1 MKIRL
6 LLLLL
11 LLLPI
16 NPLQAVL
23 LTLSQ
28 PRITAGEQ
36 LELLV
41 ETRSSRVTEPQLE
54 IPASWQAH
62 WSVLEQTHQV
72 QQTARGDFQ
81 HRWLLLLQ
89 HQQADSIARRLVLP
103 PLRVDGR
110 PSQPFEVLLQAARPR
125 SSGITPPQVSP
136 LEVRQM
142 VDFSEA
148 YVGQTLVYELLI
160 RYQGYPIEPRLS
172 QLEIKGGNARE
183 WGDGREQGFR
193 QRGVHWQEARWQ
205 HLIQL
210 QATQAEVLPRYF
222 STRLDLPGQAENRR
236 YEAEVAAIQLK
247 VRPIPDEWPAT
258 DAWLPA
264 LGVQL
269 RANIVDLPRRVY
281 QGQPLELHLQL
292 DAVGQQ
298 ARNLPQFMSLHHPG
312 WRIERLTE
320 EQQDRRVDGL
330 LVGSLKQRLLLYPL
344 QAGTNTLPELVLPWW
359 DVREHQ
365 ARTTRV
371 KLPAFEVLP
380 VSPASNPG
388 LFTSEPSEAVD
399 QPSQRQESLLWPLR
413 LLAGLVLLAGTLLT
427 VWLGHKRLLSLLQ
440 RAFKKPPANPLPPLN
455 P

>member
-1 MKIRL
+1 MKIRV

-16 NPLQAVL
+16 SQLQAVL

-41 ETRSSRVTEPQLE
+41 ESRSSRVIEPQLE
-54 IPASWQAH
+54 IPVSWQAH
-62 WSVLEQTHQV
+62 WSVVEQTHQV

-89 HQQADSIARRLVLP
+89 HQQADSITRRLLLP
-103 PLRVDGR
+103 PLRVDSR
-110 PSQPFEVLLQAARPR
+110 PSQAFEVLLEAARPR
-125 SSGITPPQVSP
+125 VSSVVPPASRP
-136 LEVRQM
+136 LEVRQR

-148 YVGQTLVYELLI
+148 YVGQTLIYELLI

-172 QLEIKGGNARE
+172 QLDVKGGNARE
-183 WGDGREQGFR
+183 WGDGREQGFN
-193 QRGVHWQEARWQ
+193 QRGVSWQEARWH

-210 QATQAEVLPRYF
+210 HDTDAEILPRYF
-222 STRLDLPGQAENRR
+222 STRLNLPGQSDSQRH
-236 YEAEVAAIQLK
+236 EAEVAAVKLN
-247 VRPIPDEWPAT
+247 VRPIPTEWPAT

-269 RANIVDLPRRVY
+269 KAEIVELPRRVY
-281 QGQPLELHLQL
+281 QGQPLELLLQL
-292 DAVGQQ
+292 DVVGQQ
-298 ARNLPQFMSLHHPG
+298 ARNLPQFMSLQHPG

-320 EQQDRRVDGL
+320 ELQDRRVDGF

-344 QAGTNTLPELVLPWW
+344 QAGKSTLPELVLPWW

-365 ARTTRV
+365 AKTSRAT
-371 KLPAFEVLP
+371 LPSLDVLP
-380 VSPASNPG
+380 VSPASNPA
-388 LFTSEPSEAVD
+388 LFSVDPVEAVN
-399 QPSQRQESLLWPLR
+399 QTSQQQSRWFWWLL
-413 LLAGLVLLAGTLLT
+413 LLVGGVLLSAALWFWRA
-427 VWLGHKRLLSLLQ
+427 WLIRQLHNT
-440 RAFKKPPANPLPPLN
+440 FKKPPQNPLPPLN